1 MTVLYQWKKILG
13 GTRTGSVE
21 GGAAMET
28 APLLV
33 DHVLCVPA
41 KVCLIGWSLAFS
53 KAAVV
58 VKNYPLSFCPVSPFF
73 NSSLH
78 INNCLGII
86 CVDHMCQP
94 YR

>member
-73 NSSLH
+73 
-78 INNCLGII
+78 
-86 CVDHMCQP
+86 
-94 YR
+94 